1 MIEKP
6 YRPYA
11 ATELQVESR
20 SWWGRNPIAY
30 DWRRTNPGPEGT
42 LEFFDEIDRRFFQAS
57 PLYHGEP
64 PFAALIPFADLRG
77 KRVLEIGCGLGSHSQ
92 LLVEA
97 GCNLTCIDLTPRAVA
112 LTRRRLALHDLP
124 SDVRE
129 MDAEKMKFVD
139 SEFDFIWSWGVIH
152 HSAEPE
158 RIIREVSRVL
168 KPGGQFRF
176 MVYNRR
182 AVDSCVKIARGVLTG
197 KPLRGMSM
205 NDILS
210 YYTDGYIAR
219 YYTRPGLSQ
228 LINANGLK
236 TECTSVLGQTS
247 ELLPLPGAGIVG
259 RFKYALLPKLP
270 KTLIERVLRS
280 VGSFLFAVATKP
292 ETIE

>member
-11 ATELQVESR
+11 ATQLQVESR
-20 SWWGRNPIAY
+20 SWWGRNPMSY
-30 DWRRTNPGPEGT
+30 DWRRTNPAPEGT

-57 PLYHGEP
+57 PLYRGEP
-64 PFAALIPFADLRG
+64 PFAALIPFSDLRG

-92 LLVEA
+92 LLAAA
-97 GCNLTCIDLTPRAVA
+97 GCNLTSIDLTPRAVE
-112 LTRRRLALHDLP
+112 LTTRRLKLHDLS

-129 MDAEKMKFVD
+129 MDAEEMKFGD
-139 SEFDFIWSWGVIH
+139 GEFDFIWSWGVIH
-152 HSAEPE
+152 HSADAE

-168 KPGGQFRF
+168 KPGGQFRL

-182 AVDSCVKIARGVLTG
+182 AVDSYAKVVRGILTG
-197 KPLRGMSM
+197 KTFRGMSM

-219 YYTRPGLSQ
+219 YYTRHELSE
-228 LINANGLK
+228 LINANNLK
-236 TECTSVLGQTS
+236 TVSTSILGQTS
-247 ELLPLPGAGIVG
+247 ELLPLPGAGITG

-270 KTLIERVLRS
+270 KGFTERVLRS
-280 VGSFLFAVATKP
+280 VGSFLFAVAFKP
-292 ETIE
+292 EKIE